1 MKEKSLQEEKCGVD
15 KLLGLDVG
23 DKTIG
28 VARGSTDF
36 NIATPVKTLKRING
50 IENDL
55 KNIEDLIV
63 LYKTDKIVIGL
74 PLGLRGNQTD
84 QTKKVIAFADKL
96 KESVT
101 IPVVFYDERFTT
113 NIAHDILHRSGI
125 KNKHHK
131 KVIDQ
136 IAAVLILE
144 DFMTF
149 QNSII

>member
-1 MKEKSLQEEKCGVD
+1 M
-15 KLLGLDVG
+15 GLS
-23 DKTIG
+23 
-28 VARGSTDF
+28 GSET
-36 NIATPVKTLKRING
+36 A
-50 IENDL
+50 
-55 KNIEDLIV
+55 
-63 LYKTDKIVIGL
+63 
-74 PLGLRGNQTD
+74 
-84 QTKKVIAFADKL
+84 QTKKVIAFVDKL
-96 KESVT
+96 KESVV

-131 KVIDQ
+131 KVVDQ

>member
-1 MKEKSLQEEKCGVD
+1 MD
-15 KLLGLDVG
+15 KLLSLDVG

-28 VARGSTDF
+28 VARGDTDF
-36 NIATPVKTLKRING
+36 CIATPVKTLKRTRG
-50 IENDL
+50 IEEDL
-55 KNIEDLIV
+55 KNIQELAT
-63 LYKTDKIVIGL
+63 LYEADKIVVGL
-74 PLGLRGNQTD
+74 PLGLSGSETA

-96 KESVT
+96 KKSVV

-131 KVIDQ
+131 KVVDQ